1 MLELLKKGMLAGLGA
16 AVLTRDK
23 ILEATRK
30 LVEEGKLSSD
40 EAETLTEELIK
51 SGEREW
57 EDAGSKLQ
65 SSLKKVSESLEVIR
79 RKEFSELLAR
89 VDMLEQRLSGLEKER
104 DRAGK
109 AGTD

>member
-30 LVEEGKLSSD
+30 LVEEGKLSTD
-40 EAETLTEELIK
+40 EAENLTDELIK
-51 SGEREW
+51 SGEKEW
-57 EDAGSKLQ
+57 EGAGAKLH
-65 SSLKKVSESLEVIR
+65 SSFKKVSDNLEVIR

-89 VDMLEQRLSGLEKER
+89 VEILEQRLSELEKER
-104 DRAGK
+104 GRAG
-109 AGTD
+109 TTETP